1 MTLAHL
7 QSYKIISTFA
17 TLDKQG
23 LRVCNIS
30 THSSMD
36 RIPDSGSDDWGSTPH
51 GCTVKYKRYVKIRH
65 IVFLY
70 ITIYYHF
77 SRLYRYNNKGCIAKK
92 LDATFVVYTDVYFL
106 FHDTVATHEGID

>member
-17 TLDKQG
+17 TLIKQG
-23 LRVCNIS
+23 LGVYNAS

-70 ITIYYHF
+70 
-77 SRLYRYNNKGCIAKK
+77 SLLYPVMAQ
-92 LDATFVVYTDVYFL
+92 
-106 FHDTVATHEGID
+106 

>member
-23 LRVCNIS
+23 LRVCNVS

-51 GCTVKYKRYVKIRH
+51 GCTNLKAIFYFNTLKIKA
-65 IVFLY
+65 LKAP
-70 ITIYYHF
+70 TLGNIY
-77 SRLYRYNNKGCIAKK
+77 A
-92 LDATFVVYTDVYFL
+92 
-106 FHDTVATHEGID
+106 EGNTK